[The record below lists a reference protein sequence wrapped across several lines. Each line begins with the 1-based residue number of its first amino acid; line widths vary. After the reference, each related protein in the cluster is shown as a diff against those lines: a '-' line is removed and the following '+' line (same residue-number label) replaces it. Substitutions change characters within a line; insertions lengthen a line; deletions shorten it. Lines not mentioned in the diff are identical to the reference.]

1 MTEQMKMMVKDAS
14 KAAGSSLWN
23 MVNKLYK
30 LALLFVAFLLGYAV
44 IEVKDANMA
53 QVMSDLFWK
62 VFGFFSGGGILKT
75 GIEAWKDVK
84 KNGSNGSSDKNNLVG
99 G

>member
-1 MTEQMKMMVKDAS
+1 MTEQVFSLMKQAG
-14 KAAGSSLWN
+14 KATGSGLWN
-23 MVNKLYK
+23 MVNKIYK
-30 LALLFVAFLLGYAV
+30 LALLFVAFLLWYAV
-44 IEVKDANMA
+44 IEVKDANLA

-75 GIEAWKDVK
+75 GIEAWKEVK
-84 KNGSNGSSDKNNLVG
+84 KNGSNGSSNDNLVG